1 MPRFKFE
8 FVQIQAIFHISIG
21 QFFFILMV
29 SYFLIFHISYVFL
42 FGSSLRSYSNFL
54 LSHVPQDEQILYP

>member
-29 SYFLIFHISYVFL
+29 SYFSIFHISYVFL
-42 FGSSLRSYSNFL
+42 FGSSLPSYSNFL